1 MEPAVQLGT
10 AGMPSGAHRD
20 QAGEGQWLPVVRL
33 LGTIL
38 NKLECDLGENV
49 EPLCSPVSLCARRDI
64 NCVK

>member
-1 MEPAVQLGT
+1 MEPAVQRGT

-20 QAGEGQWLPVVRL
+20 QAAEGQWHPVVRI

-49 EPLCSPVSLCARRDI
+49 EPL
-64 NCVK
+64 